1 MERVNLVLDRGN
13 TRIKAGIFADRKLID
28 QAYAY
33 DNDEFFSLLERW
45 GHSFELNGKAIIA
58 DTKKTELPK
67 VPASVDLIP
76 LKRYKRLPLEIDY
89 LTPETLGDDRIANAA
104 FIAQK
109 YPDDDVLLIDAGTCI
124 TTNLISKKRFLGG
137 SISPGLTMR
146 YKALNNY
153 TGALPLLEIP
163 EDRTDII
170 GRDSAQSIHSGVMIG
185 TILELQGR
193 INENRTNYPQLKVA
207 LTGGDMVHFENH
219 LNYLIFADSNLT
231 LKGLN
236 EILIFNH

>member
-13 TRIKAGIFADRKLID
+13 TRIKAGIFQGRELIEQHYIYSSD
-28 QAYAY
+28 
-33 DNDEFFSLLERW
+33 DLSSSFGRW
-45 GHSFELNGKAIIA
+45 ENSFEINKEVILS
-58 DTKKTELPK
+58 DTRGGDLPNL
-67 VPASVDLIP
+67 PSSLEINP
-76 LKRYKRLPLEIDY
+76 LKRYKSLPVEIDY
-89 LTPETLGDDRIANAA
+89 LSPETLGDDRIANAA

-137 SISPGLTMR
+137 SISPGLSMR
-146 YKALNNY
+146 YKALNHY

-163 EDRTDII
+163 EDGVEII
-170 GRDSAQSIHSGVMIG
+170 GKDSANSIHSGVMLG

-193 INENRTNYPQLKVA
+193 INENKTNYPHLKVA
-207 LTGGDMVHFENH
+207 LTGGDMLHFENH
-219 LNYLIFADSNLT
+219 LKYLIFADSNLT